1 MFSVLGRA
9 EWCCLPFSWHTKS
22 FFISTQSFFR
32 DYCLLKFLNI
42 IIVGVDFIFSH
53 ILNPLSQSLSLFFI
67 SFVFMDNNKCV
78 PCLHI
83 EKWPVEM
90 VWVDRLLAF
99 SLETVWTAEATAAA
113 APGCI
118 NWYIFTILKDLQH
131 LIRKSPG
138 TLPCPICYLEL
149 PDHLGQELDN
159 LRFKHWIKMG
169 FKN

>member
-1 MFSVLGRA
+1 MLS
-9 EWCCLPFSWHTKS
+9 PFFLTHKVIFHLNSKL
-22 FFISTQSFFR
+22 FFR
-32 DYCLLKFLNI
+32 YYCLLKFLNI
-42 IIVGVDFIFSH
+42 IIIGVDFIFSH